1 MNAGSVTS
9 AVGVGLVV
17 VGFAMM
23 FVPGLSALFPAN
35 EVYLSVVGVGFALQ
49 TVTFVRSRMRT
60 PYEQTETGDPEIS
73 QDLPTPGDD
82 FDELLAQAGA
92 TRQYGNQ
99 RETVRERLRRA
110 AVDVVVRTEGVSRE
124 EAVARIDDGSWT
136 DDPYAA
142 AFFTGRVEDAS
153 LVERL
158 SLFDRTRSQYERWA
172 NHAATEIVDRSEEVE
187 P

>member
-1 MNAGSVTS
+1 VNAGRVSS
-9 AVGVGLVV
+9 AVGAVLVV

-23 FVPGLSALFPAN
+23 FVPGLSALFPPN
-35 EVYLSVVGVGFALQ
+35 EVYLTVVGVGFALQ
-49 TVTFVRSRMRT
+49 TVTIGRSRTTT
-60 PYEQTETGDPEIS
+60 PYEQTDTGDPEIS

-82 FDELLAQAGA
+82 FDELLAQAGT
-92 TRQYGNQ
+92 TRRYGNQ
-99 RETVRERLRRA
+99 RETVRERLRHA

-124 EAVARIDDGSWT
+124 DAVARIESGSWT

-172 NHAATEIVDRSEEVE
+172 THAAREIVERSEGAE

>member
-1 MNAGSVTS
+1 MNAGRLSSV
-9 AVGVGLVV
+9 VGVVLVF

-23 FVPGLSALFPAN
+23 FVPGLSTLFAAN

-49 TVTFVRSRMRT
+49 TVTIVRSRMTT

-82 FDELLAQAGA
+82 FDDLLEQAGA

-99 RETVRERLRRA
+99 RETIRERLRRA
-110 AVDVVVRTEGVSRE
+110 AVDVIVRTEGVSQE
-124 EAVARIDDGSWT
+124 EAVARIDAGEWT

-142 AFFTGRVEDAS
+142 AFFTGRVEQAS

-172 NHAATEIVDRSEEVE
+172 KHAAREIVDRSEANET
-187 P
+187 